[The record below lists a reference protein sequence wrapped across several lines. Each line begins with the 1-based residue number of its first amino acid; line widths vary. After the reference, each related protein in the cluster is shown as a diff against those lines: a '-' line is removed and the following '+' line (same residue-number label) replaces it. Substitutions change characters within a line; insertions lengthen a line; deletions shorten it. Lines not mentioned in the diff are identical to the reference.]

1 MSRQV
6 RNRVT
11 AMVLGGFLLA
21 AAVVTTGAASA
32 APAGTGSCATIE
44 IVVCGSADEPLPVPV
59 TPDPTVDPTEVS
71 PGPDPTDPTVPPGST
86 DPGTQPP
93 TGPTTTPP
101 VATQTP
107 TATPNTTR
115 PTRPG
120 SVVTHTAAPILPP
133 GGPRSPIKNNT
144 ATGTPGAAGQ
154 PFTQVPP
161 RNAKAAL
168 AGVPTL
174 KLPLTTTPGGPVL
187 DAGPAREDAAAEPV
201 AALDPITESRPIG
214 LLALVAVICVVGVG
228 AGTIRSFVSER
239 ASRSTIA

>member
-6 RNRVT
+6 RNRVA

-32 APAGTGSCATIE
+32 APTGTGACATIE
-44 IVVCGSADEPLPVPV
+44 VVVCGSADEPLPVPV
-59 TPDPTVDPTEVS
+59 TPDPTVDPTDVQ

-86 DPGTQPP
+86 DPGTPAP
-93 TGPTTTPP
+93 TDPTTPP
-101 VATQTP
+101 VATRTP

-120 SVVTHTAAPILPP
+120 SVVTHTAAPVLPP
-133 GGPRSPIKNNT
+133 GGPRSPIKNT
-144 ATGTPGAAGQ
+144 ATGTPGAAVP

-174 KLPLTTTPGGPVL
+174 KLPLTPTPAAPAL
-187 DAGPAREDAAAEPV
+187 DAGTAPEDAAAEPV
-201 AALDPITESRPIG
+201 AAMDPITESRPIG
-214 LLALVAVICVVGVG
+214 LLALVAVICVAGVG
-228 AGTIRSFVSER
+228 AGTIRAFVSER